1 MCALVKSALE
11 SRPEV
16 PLKGFLCA
24 DIFSR
29 AENEVQKSLVVYYSA
44 LRKQR
49 CYPLRDIRLSAIRI
63 FRQGRI
69 NPRICLSR
77 IEQRNYIRRW
87 AIVDLIP
94 QSHNHH
100 GAANVIISTPR
111 MRYRPRLCESGIL
124 SAMSMFGGRQYNS
137 AGVLP
142 SALLEVASC
151 EIRSHLALRLL

>member
-1 MCALVKSALE
+1 LCMCALVKSALE

-29 AENEVQKSLVVYYSA
+29 AENEVQKSLV
-44 LRKQR
+44 
-49 CYPLRDIRLSAIRI
+49 LSAIRI